1 MPALRRS
8 DAPRYLLPLAWVAM
22 SFAVDALV
30 GFDVIESDDDWTP
43 VSFALVLALPVG
55 FALLAL
61 AGRFSRP

>member
-1 MPALRRS
+1 
-8 DAPRYLLPLAWVAM
+8 M

-61 AGRFSRP
+61 AGRFAVRNAPRWASPPAACARPC